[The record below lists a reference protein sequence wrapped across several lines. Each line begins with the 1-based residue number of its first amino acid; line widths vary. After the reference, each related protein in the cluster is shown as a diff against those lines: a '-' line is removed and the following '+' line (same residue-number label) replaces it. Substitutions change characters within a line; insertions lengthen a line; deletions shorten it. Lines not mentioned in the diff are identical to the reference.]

1 MFAGEHSA
9 RMGWRDESQGL
20 LCSRPTL
27 SSCGPTQSPP
37 HTATLLRQYSPYLLT
52 ESNSIFTPF
61 TTSITME
68 NMRPRTE
75 ISFDFA
81 LVTEEYSRKTRHGD
95 RGVGM
100 GVGSMDTLKGYW
112 SRPWKR
118 QIPPVKMKGEGLK
131 GERKQVGSF
140 RRKRCFVPSTSGVG
154 FDPRR
159 CQAALE
165 DHRRFSS
172 SPAPLCRHQRSKH
185 DA

>member
-1 MFAGEHSA
+1 MQGWAGETRAKVSYVLGRRFLPAGRRNLRRTQRHFCASILRTFSLKA
-9 RMGWRDESQGL
+9 T
-20 LCSRPTL
+20 P
-27 SSCGPTQSPP
+27 SS
-37 HTATLLRQYSPYLLT
+37 HLLRRAS
-52 ESNSIFTPF
+52 
-61 TTSITME
+61 
-68 NMRPRTE
+68 RWRT
-75 ISFDFA
+75 FDFA

>member
-9 RMGWRDESQGL
+9 RMGWRDERQGFI
-20 LCSRPTL
+20 CSRPTL

-37 HTATLLRQYSPYLLT
+37 RRATLLRQYSPYLLT

-61 TTSITME
+61 TTSITLE

-81 LVTEEYSRKTRHGD
+81 LVTGEYSRKTRHGD

-100 GVGSMDTLKGYW
+100 GSMDTLKGYW
-112 SRPWKR
+112 SRPSKR
-118 QIPPVKMKGEGLK
+118 QMSPVKMKGESLK
-131 GERKQVGSF
+131 GERKQVGSC
-140 RRKRCFVPSTSGVG
+140 RSKRRCFVPSTSSIG

-165 DHRRFSS
+165 DHRRFS
-172 SPAPLCRHQRSKH
+172 
-185 DA
+185 